1 MPTIPSLHWRCL
13 SDAIYEMN
21 TAPDHA
27 GFLAAVAAGMARLI
41 PADHYSVHAL
51 DSRSNRLAFA
61 MLPDVLFTPEE
72 IAYYQ
77 QHAAEHPVV
86 AYYAR
91 TGDQR
96 ARRMTDITT
105 TARWRATAM
114 YRHVHSRLGFAYH
127 LSLPIKVDATT
138 VAGVSFSR
146 SGRDFTDRH
155 CALLDAFAPHFRL
168 AWSRHRDPWSNETPA
183 APAARERLVQLGLT
197 PREADILFWM
207 TEGKQNRE
215 IATILG
221 RSLATVQEH
230 VGNLIRKLGQ
240 ENRHATTVFALRR
253 LGEK

>member
-1 MPTIPSLHWRCL
+1 MPTIPSRHWRSL
-13 SDAIYEMN
+13 ADAIYEMN

-27 GFLAAVAAGMARLI
+27 GFLSAVAAGLARLI

-51 DSRSNRLAFA
+51 DARNNRLAYA

-77 QHAAEHPVV
+77 QHSAEHPVV

-105 TARWRATAM
+105 TARWRSTEM
-114 YRHVHSRLGFAYH
+114 YRRVLMRLGFDYH
-127 LSLPIKVDATT
+127 LSLPIKVDAGT
-138 VAGVSFSR
+138 VAAVSFSR
-146 SGRDFTDRH
+146 RGRDFTDRH

-168 AWSRHRDPWSNETPA
+168 AWSRHRDPWGQA
-183 APAARERLVQLGLT
+183 APQTPNARGRLGQLGLT
-197 PREADILFWM
+197 PRETDVLFWM

-215 IATILG
+215 IATIVG
-221 RSLATVQEH
+221 RSLGTVQEH
-230 VGNLIRKLGQ
+230 VGNIIRKLGQ
-240 ENRHATTVFALRR
+240 ENRHAATVFALRH
-253 LGEK
+253 LAGK